1 LGTLKVKIIK
11 ANSLNELENGIND
24 LIRYKDEMDV
34 RDVSIN
40 HVEDSDDALL
50 FYAVIQL
57 IEAYHE

>member
-1 LGTLKVKIIK
+1 MGTLKVKIIK